1 MNGNVKLLGMVAT
14 ASIML
19 ASCSNDELKEVYK
32 GEKISFTTQVKTR
45 ATETTINNLNGFY
58 VYADADNYED
68 MFINGRPAKKEAGK
82 DNTFTIKDENGGD
95 YLWPTGVKEVRF
107 WAYGPDNLDTKTAF
121 KPTITTHTQQFETL
135 LESSMEN
142 GGTNQQDFIVAYQN
156 VRQEN
161 VTGGA
166 VKLDFYHALSQICIN
181 AKCPDHNN
189 RKVNIKGAWLVNIN
203 QKGILSFS
211 ESATDT
217 YHMQWTPSLPSNFG
231 VKLENLPSLTSANT
245 TLIGQ
250 AEGTTGDKSSSLM
263 LIPQK
268 QDKWTTDK
276 PKGAYILFLCRIEAI
291 HKGTVHSDK
300 DSNGAIHVEGDY
312 HYHQLFPTPQ
322 SDKWNRNEYGYTCV
336 GIDIDWKPNHKYVY
350 NVIFC
355 GQGSGA
361 GVYPPIELPDLPKI
375 EGIEIVPNKDKD
387 KVGETVLDSPLSFD
401 VTVEAW
407 EQGNTGNNDGN
418 TNMD

>member
-45 ATETTINNLNGFY
+45 ATETTIKNLDGFY
-58 VYADADNYED
+58 VYADADNYEN
-68 MFINGRPAKKEAGK
+68 MFINGRLAKKEANSN
-82 DNTFTIKDENGGD
+82 NTFTIKDENGSD

-107 WAYGPDNLDTKTAF
+107 WAYGPDKLDKEKTF
-121 KPTITTHTQQFETL
+121 KPTITTHTQQFDVL

-156 VRQEN
+156 VKQAE

-166 VKLDFYHALSQICIN
+166 IKLDFYHALSQICIN
-181 AKCPDHNN
+181 AKCPDYNN
-189 RKVNIKGAWLVNIN
+189 RKVDIKGAWLVNIK
-203 QKGILSFS
+203 QKGNLSFS
-211 ESATDT
+211 ENATDT

-268 QDKWTTDK
+268 QDKWTTDNTD
-276 PKGAYILFLCRIEAI
+276 GAYILFLCRIEAI
-291 HKGTVHSDK
+291 HKGTVHSGE

-322 SDKWNRNEYGYTCV
+322 SDKWNPKEYGYTCV

-361 GVYPPIELPDLPKI
+361 GVYPPTELPDLPKI
-375 EGIEIVPNKDKD
+375 DGIEIVPNEDED
-387 KVGETVLDSPLSFD
+387 KVGETVLDSPLSFE
-401 VTVEAW
+401 VTVGEWAS
-407 EQGNTGNNDGN
+407 GTTGNDDGN

>member
-1 MNGNVKLLGMVAT
+1 MNENVKLLGMVAT

-45 ATETTINNLNGFY
+45 ATETTIDNLNGFY

-68 MFINGRPAKKEAGK
+68 MFIDGQLAKKQTGT
-82 DNTFTIKDENGGD
+82 NSFTITDKNGSD

-107 WAYGPDNLDTKTAF
+107 WAYGPDKLDTAKAF
-121 KPTITTHTQQFETL
+121 KPTITTHTQRFEVL

-156 VRQEN
+156 VKQEN

-166 VKLDFYHALSQICIN
+166 VKLDFHHALSQICIN
-181 AKCPDHNN
+181 AKCPDHDN
-189 RKVNIKGAWLVNIN
+189 RKVDIRGAWLVNIN

-217 YHMQWTPSLPSNFG
+217 HHMEWAPSLPSNYG
-231 VKLENLPSLTSANT
+231 VKLESLPSLKSENI

-250 AEGTTGDKSSSLM
+250 SEGTVGDKSSSLM

-268 QDKWTTDK
+268 QKKWTTDN
-276 PKGAYILFLCRIEAI
+276 PEGAYILFLCRIEAI
-291 HKGTVHSDK
+291 HKGTAHPEGD
-300 DSNGAIHVEGDY
+300 DNGAIHTEGDY

-322 SDKWNRNEYGYTCV
+322 SNKWNRNEYGYTCV

-361 GVYPPIELPDLPKI
+361 GVYPPTKLPEKLP
-375 EGIEIVPNKDKD
+375 EFDEITIAPTPED

-401 VTVEAW
+401 VRVGDW
-407 EQGNTGNNDGN
+407 EQGKTGNNDGN